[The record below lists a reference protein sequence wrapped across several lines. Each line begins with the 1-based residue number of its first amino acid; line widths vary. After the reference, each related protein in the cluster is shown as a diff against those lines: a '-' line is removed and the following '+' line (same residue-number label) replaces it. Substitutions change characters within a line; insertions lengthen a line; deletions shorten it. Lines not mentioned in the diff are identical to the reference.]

1 MSIKIID
8 NFEVNVSKSIDN
20 RFVVGPSSFYS
31 DKDSIQYKYEGLRIW
46 DLNDNSPY
54 VWSGATWSNENTS
67 GTVIG
72 TGNEGYITKYTGIS
86 PTSNIG
92 DSVIFELGGNIGID
106 TTTFG
111 SPVAKLQ
118 VNGNIRSTGIF
129 YGNGSQI
136 TSINASN
143 ITSGQLSITR
153 LQNGSSGQLLQA
165 GLSSPSWA
173 NASSIT
179 VGNATNATNATNAN
193 IILDNTNS
201 NNIYVPFVNT
211 FGNTQIKINTTNSI
225 KINPSNGNTFIKGIS
240 EFQNSIHR
248 ISHNLVTATS
258 ISILTIYTLATP
270 TDGQTDRYDI
280 LFMGRSQ
287 NGQTYTAKITRE
299 ARTIGLMVTYSG
311 IALTDTIQSGSGTW
325 TISFGISGQIRC
337 EFSLA
342 TPLNPTIFSVV
353 VTKHTLIV
361 PLGL

>member
-86 PTSNIG
+86 PTSNIV

-111 SPVAKLQ
+111 SPAAKLQ

-143 ITSGQLSITR
+143 ITSGDLSIVR
-153 LQNGSSGQLLQA
+153 LQNGSANQVLLSGV
-165 GLSSPSWA
+165 SSPAWTGL
-173 NASSIT
+173 SSIT
-179 VGNATNATNATNAN
+179 VGNS
-193 IILDNTNS
+193 TNS
-201 NNIYVPFVNT
+201 QNSNVVTNSQNSDNIYVPFVNT
-211 FGNTQIKINTTNSI
+211 SGNTQIKINTTNSI
-225 KINPSNGNTFIKGIS
+225 RINPSNGNIFINGIS
-240 EFQNSIHR
+240 TLSNGLYR
-248 ISHNLVTATS
+248 LVHNEVESQSLS
-258 ISILTIYTLATP
+258 FLTIYTLP
-270 TDGQTDRYDI
+270 VPVDGQTDRYDI

-299 ARTIGLMVTYSG
+299 ARTIGFTTTYDG
-311 IALTDTIQSGSGTW
+311 IALTDAIKIGLGTW
-325 TISFGISGQIRC
+325 TIAYGGAGNQIRC
-337 EFSLA
+337 SFDLA
-342 TPLNPTIFSVV
+342 TALNPTTFSVV

-361 PLGL
+361 RL